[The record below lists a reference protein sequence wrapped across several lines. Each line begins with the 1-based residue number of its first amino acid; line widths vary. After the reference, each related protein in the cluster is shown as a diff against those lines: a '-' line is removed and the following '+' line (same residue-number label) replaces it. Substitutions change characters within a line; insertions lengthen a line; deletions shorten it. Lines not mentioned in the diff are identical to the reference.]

1 MGSPTTGPRMLTQTS
16 GSHLRLPALRASR
29 LSAGISLGGHPG
41 TTWAAHKASRIVAP
55 RCDRNWAAK
64 SVTAPGYRGGSNRGP
79 DRGRVEA
86 TENQGWPNYLLER
99 AGAKP
104 LTDCS
109 IVAGSTPVVSF
120 GHPLTPRVATLGINP
135 SSGEFL
141 ARDKSLLDG
150 PRRRLATLKSLGVES
165 YDELDHS
172 HASQIIQD
180 CADYFDRRPYAWFN
194 PLDQVLSSSLGV
206 SYFDKTA
213 CHLDLV
219 QWATDPVW
227 QGLNEKQRTRLLAG
241 DKEFLKTQVRHEGY
255 RLIVVAGRT
264 AMDWVSR
271 AGLVRWRRVA
281 TLSQEPTATF
291 FVGETSR
298 PTFVGWSCNLQ
309 SQPGARRHIPELIDL
324 LTARGQ
330 RALEESA

>member
-1 MGSPTTGPRMLTQTS
+1 MDEL
-16 GSHLRLPALRASR
+16 A
-29 LSAGISLGGHPG
+29 
-41 TTWAAHKASRIVAP
+41 
-55 RCDRNWAAK
+55 
-64 SVTAPGYRGGSNRGP
+64 
-79 DRGRVEA
+79 E
-86 TENQGWPNYLLER
+86 QGWPDYLLAR
-99 AGAKP
+99 AGAVP
-104 LTDCS
+104 PADCN

-141 ARDKSLLDG
+141 ARDKSLLVG
-150 PRRRLATLKSLGVES
+150 PKRRLATLESLGVDS
-165 YDELDHS
+165 YEQLDRNR
-172 HASQIIQD
+172 ASQIIQD

-206 SYFDKTA
+206 SYFDETA

-227 QGLNEKQRTRLLAG
+227 QGLNERQRTRLLAG

-264 AMDWVSR
+264 AMDWVAR

-291 FVGETSR
+291 FVGGTSR
-298 PTFVGWSCNLQ
+298 PTFIGWSCNLQ

-324 LTARGQ
+324 LTARG
-330 RALEESA
+330 RSALEERE